1 MEGTIM
7 LMPASE
13 AWKKVE
19 ESIADD
25 MQKIE
30 DAVDEAIRDR
40 KATATVDR
48 RVIKSEAVQEKL
60 TMLGYRFGEDAYHAY
75 IHFSHEDQGSK

>member
-13 AWKKVE
+13 AWKRVE
-19 ESIADD
+19 DNIASD
-25 MQKIE
+25 MRIIE
-30 DAVDEAIRDR
+30 EDVEKAIRDR

>member
-1 MEGTIM
+1 M

-30 DAVDEAIRDR
+30 DAVDEAIKR
-40 KATATVDR
+40 KNGYATVPKE
-48 RVIKSEAVQEKL
+48 VMQSQAVWEKL
-60 TMLGYRFGEDAYHAY
+60 RKLGYRWNDDGYKVCIY
-75 IHFSHEDQGSK
+75 FSPDDK

>member
-1 MEGTIM
+1 M